1 LASDQ
6 RLGQGIRQGMTKPIL
21 WLGPLE
27 EIDSEFDPLLG
38 RSAKDLVAQATNS
51 HASRLTPDRSVFD
64 DAEPVAAFP
73 EAPLP
78 EAPAGFAEP
87 PADPFALEGQP
98 STDAPQAD
106 PEVVAAEDIE
116 PLPHYSRPEVEAQA
130 PIGIAD
136 DAPMDYAHNNEAIP
150 TGQPILPQV
159 TEAAQPQDFEPDF
172 ALDDVA
178 EPETKSFFTRLFTR
192 KPAAPAADYG
202 GASIND
208 IWAKS
213 EPEVIDPPEPEVLPE
228 VLPEPELQERE
239 LPEPELVEPEPAES
253 EPALIPDE
261 LTAIEAP
268 PLPSEP
274 EIEVE
279 DVETSAETEQPGI
292 VEADAPIELDEEPS
306 IVEAA
311 VPAEPEGPVVEHE
324 AAPTQADPLELPAQA
339 TAEHRFSRAFNANR
353 FWTIGTEEQRA
364 QIAEANEA
372 APVTAEPDPT
382 FVDQAELVSEP
393 QVIADEVPVAPVLVG
408 DDDRPINAPKRS
420 RAPGQRRKRK
430 PKKNYVGAFF
440 GTFIF
445 GVVAIMTLVSSV
457 APLGYP
463 FDLVSSY
470 RWYWV
475 TLGVV
480 AAAIW
485 GFSRGWKMVL
495 ASFAVIA
502 ANLIVTMPASGD
514 APVGGKTATAVV
526 GWANVAGA
534 PDALARVF
542 KDADNKKATLL
553 MVAETP
559 TSLAT
564 PPAGWSLI
572 EAPVPNDP
580 TAIAVFSKGSWRA
593 VTVPGEP
600 TMARPP
606 AGDLTIIGV
615 HPHDAQ
621 KGRRR
626 TPKRDELINRAGT
639 RAGIQDGPTVVLG
652 DFNAAPWDGAMKQFR
667 NYGNVER
674 VRCGGWTGSTVSQT
688 FGLIGVATDHA
699 YVRDVK
705 VTHCKLGAPLA
716 GGNHKPIWLY
726 VAPQAPAP
734 VEPQP

>member
-1 LASDQ
+1 
-6 RLGQGIRQGMTKPIL
+6 MTKPIL

-38 RSAKDLVAQATNS
+38 RSAKDLVAQATYS
-51 HASRLTPDRSVFD
+51 PASRLTPDRSVFD
-64 DAEPVAAFP
+64 DAEPVAAAP
-73 EAPLP
+73 EAQLP
-78 EAPAGFAEP
+78 ETPAGFAEP
-87 PADPFALEGQP
+87 TADPFAFDDQP
-98 STDAPQAD
+98 STDAPQPD
-106 PEVVAAEDIE
+106 PEVVAADDIE
-116 PLPHYSRPEVEAQA
+116 PLPHYSQPEVEPQA
-130 PIGIAD
+130 PIGVGD

-150 TGQPILPQV
+150 TGQPISPQSS
-159 TEAAQPQDFEPDF
+159 EAAQRQDSEADF
-172 ALDDVA
+172 STDDAA
-178 EPETKSFFTRLFTR
+178 EPENKSFFTRLFTR
-192 KPAAPAADYG
+192 KPAAPVAAYG

-208 IWAKS
+208 IWARS
-213 EPEVIDPPEPEVLPE
+213 EPEVVDPPEPEVLPE
-228 VLPEPELQERE
+228 PELREQDLVEPASPEPE
-239 LPEPELVEPEPAES
+239 PFEPEPTPIA
-253 EPALIPDE
+253 DE

-268 PLPSEP
+268 AEPLEP
-274 EIEVE
+274 EVEVE
-279 DVETSAETEQPGI
+279 DVATSAQADELGI
-292 VEADAPIELDEEPS
+292 VETDAPVELDEEPL
-306 IVEAA
+306 IVKTTTPFDPEALD
-311 VPAEPEGPVVEHE
+311 VEDDLE
-324 AAPTQADPLELPAQA
+324 AQTQSDPLELPAQA
-339 TAEHRFSRAFNANR
+339 TAEHPFSRAFNANR
-353 FWTIGTEEQRA
+353 FWTIGTEKQRA
-364 QIAEANEA
+364 QIVETNEA
-372 APVTAEPDPT
+372 APVAAEPDPT

-393 QVIADEVPVAPVLVG
+393 QLIAVEAPIAPVLVG
-408 DDDRPINAPKRS
+408 DDDRPVSAPKRS

-475 TLGVV
+475 ILGVV

-485 GFSRGWKMVL
+485 GVSRGWKMVF

-559 TSLAT
+559 SSLT
-564 PPAGWSLI
+564 PPPAGWTLI

-674 VRCGGWTGSTVSQT
+674 VRCGGWTGSTLSQA

-726 VAPQAPAP
+726 VAPKAPAP

>member
-1 LASDQ
+1 
-6 RLGQGIRQGMTKPIL
+6 MTKPIL

-64 DAEPVAAFP
+64 DNEPMATFP
-73 EAPLP
+73 EAPSP
-78 EAPAGFAEP
+78 EASTGFSEP
-87 PADPFALEGQP
+87 PADPFAFDEQP
-98 STDAPQAD
+98 ATDAPPSD
-106 PEVVAAEDIE
+106 PEGLAADDIE
-116 PLPHYSRPEVEAQA
+116 ALPHYSRPELEPQA

-136 DAPMDYAHNNEAIP
+136 DAPMDYAHNNDAIP
-150 TGQPILPQV
+150 TGLPILPQV
-159 TEAAQPQDFEPDF
+159 TEAAQPQDLGPDF
-172 ALDDVA
+172 GSDDVA
-178 EPETKSFFTRLFTR
+178 EPENKSFFTRLFTR
-192 KPAAPAADYG
+192 KAVAPAADYG

-213 EPEVIDPPEPEVLPE
+213 EPEVVEPAEQEVLPE
-228 VLPEPELQERE
+228 VPPELPEPKLPEPE
-239 LPEPELVEPEPAES
+239 PEPDLEPS
-253 EPALIPDE
+253 EPAPIPDE

-274 EIEVE
+274 ETEVE
-279 DVETSAETEQPGI
+279 DVSTVT
-292 VEADAPIELDEEPS
+292 EADEPAIDEADTPIELDEEPS
-306 IVEAA
+306 IVDMATPIEPAA
-311 VPAEPEGPVVEHE
+311 PDVEDLE
-324 AAPTQADPLELPAQA
+324 APTQANAMEPPAQA
-339 TAEHRFSRAFNANR
+339 TGDHPFSRAFNANR

-364 QIAEANEA
+364 QIAEADNALPTEPEPEPALDDEA
-372 APVTAEPDPT
+372 NAVG
-382 FVDQAELVSEP
+382 EP
-393 QVIADEVPVAPVLVG
+393 QVDAVEAPIAPVLVG
-408 DDDRPINAPKRS
+408 DDDRLVSAPKRT
-420 RAPGQRRKRK
+420 RAPGQRRKKK

-445 GVVAIMTLVSSV
+445 GVVAIMTLASSL

-475 TLGVV
+475 ILGVI

-485 GFSRGWKMVL
+485 GVSRGWKMVL
-495 ASFAVIA
+495 ASFAVIG

-526 GWANVAGA
+526 GWANVTEN

-559 TSLAT
+559 SSLAA

-667 NYGNVER
+667 SYGNVER
-674 VRCGGWTGSTVSQT
+674 VRCGGWAGSTLSQA

-705 VTHCKLGAPLA
+705 VTHCKLGAALP
-716 GGNHKPIWLY
+716 GGNHKAVWLY